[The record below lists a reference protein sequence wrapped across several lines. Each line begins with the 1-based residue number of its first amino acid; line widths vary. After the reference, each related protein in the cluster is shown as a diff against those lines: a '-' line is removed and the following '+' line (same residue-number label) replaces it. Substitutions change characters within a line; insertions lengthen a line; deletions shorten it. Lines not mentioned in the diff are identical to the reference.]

1 VKRWKLA
8 ILGVALVCGLAWAM
22 GTGVSV
28 RAQDAIHILAEDV
41 TVSYPRLVNFDLSA
55 TSSAAPITSV
65 RLLWQVGP
73 EAAFNVQALRFRASQ
88 QVEVAYPLNAQFLSI
103 PPFGQ
108 ISYRW
113 QIRDEQGNELITEN
127 RTVEY
132 EDTRNNWQELSNDH
146 LRLLW
151 YGYDEAFA
159 NELFTIVDDAYVRLE
174 TAFGVDLPRK
184 PTVVIYSDRQTFAE
198 FQGMMSN
205 VEFVIGRYFPGH
217 NITVNLVTEDMPHDV
232 YAETLAHELS
242 HLYSDNFYVGYSRI
256 PLWLEEGLAT
266 YNESVNPASKLKSV
280 RQAASRGDLVPFI
293 DLPAAI
299 RDANIGVTNLAYAE
313 GATVFQF
320 INAQWGEAKLVEF
333 LSAFRGT
340 TSLDNVTT
348 RVFEMNSVDF
358 ELAWRAWLG
367 FPVDE
372 VPQLWPTPTLA
383 PYEFPT
389 PAFIAPGQTG

>member
-1 VKRWKLA
+1 MKRWKLA
-8 ILGVALVCGLAWAM
+8 ILGMALCGLALGLWS
-22 GTGVSV
+22 GTS
-28 RAQDAIHILAEDV
+28 AQAQNSIQILSEDV
-41 TVSYPRLVNFDLSA
+41 TVNYPRSVTFDLSA
-55 TSSAAPITSV
+55 SSSAAPITSV

-73 EAAFNVQALRFRASQ
+73 DAAFTVQNLNVRPRQ

-127 RTVEY
+127 RTIEY
-132 EDTRNNWQELSNDH
+132 EDTRNDWQELSNEH
-146 LRLLW
+146 LRMLW

-159 NELFTIVDDAYVRLE
+159 SSLFTIVDDAYVRLAA
-174 TAFGVDLPRK
+174 AFGVELTRK
-184 PTVVIYSDRQTFAE
+184 PTVVVYSDRQAFAE
-198 FQGMMSN
+198 FQGMMNN

-217 NITVNLVTEDMPHDV
+217 NITVNLVTEDMPRRV

-242 HLYSDNFYVGYSRI
+242 HLYSDNFYVGFSRI

-266 YNESVNPASKLKSV
+266 YNESVNPQAKLV
-280 RQAASRGDLVPFI
+280 MVQLAAARGALVPFI

-299 RDANIGVTNLAYAE
+299 RDSDLTVTNLAYAE

-320 INAQWGEAKLVEF
+320 ITEHWGEARLADF
-333 LSAFRGT
+333 LSAFRRT
-340 TSLDNVTT
+340 TSLDSVATQ
-348 RVFEMNSVDF
+348 VFGENSVDF
-358 ELAWRAWLG
+358 ELDWRSWLG

-372 VPQLWPTPTLA
+372 VPQLWPTPTLR
-383 PYEFPT
+383 PYDFPT
-389 PAFIAPGQTG
+389 PAYVAPGQTG

>member
-1 VKRWKLA
+1 MKRWKLA
-8 ILGVALVCGLAWAM
+8 ILGMALCGLALGLWSGM
-22 GTGVSV
+22 S
-28 RAQDAIHILAEDV
+28 AQAQNSIQILSEDV
-41 TVSYPRLVNFDLSA
+41 TVNYPRSVTFDLSA
-55 TSSAAPITSV
+55 SSSAAPITSV

-73 EAAFNVQALRFRASQ
+73 DAAFTVQNLNVRPRQ

-127 RTVEY
+127 RTIEY
-132 EDTRNNWQELSNDH
+132 EDTRNDWQELSNEH
-146 LRLLW
+146 LRMLW

-159 NELFTIVDDAYVRLE
+159 SSLFTIVDDAYVRLAA
-174 TAFGVDLPRK
+174 AFGVELTRK
-184 PTVVIYSDRQTFAE
+184 PTVVVYSDRQAFAE
-198 FQGMMSN
+198 FQGMMNN

-217 NITVNLVTEDMPHDV
+217 NITVNLVTEDMPRRV

-242 HLYSDNFYVGYSRI
+242 HLYSDNFYVGFSRI

-266 YNESVNPASKLKSV
+266 YNESVNPQAKLV
-280 RQAASRGDLVPFI
+280 MVQLAAARGDLVPFI

-299 RDANIGVTNLAYAE
+299 RDSDLTVTNLAYAE

-320 INAQWGEAKLVEF
+320 ITEHWGEARLADF
-333 LSAFRGT
+333 LSAFRRT
-340 TSLDNVTT
+340 TSLDSVATQ
-348 RVFEMNSVDF
+348 VFGENSVDF
-358 ELAWRAWLG
+358 ELDWRSWLG

-372 VPQLWPTPTLA
+372 VPQLWPTPTLR
-383 PYEFPT
+383 PYDFPT
-389 PAFIAPGQTG
+389 PAYVAPGQTG

>member
-1 VKRWKLA
+1 MKRWKLA
-8 ILGVALVCGLAWAM
+8 ILGMALCGLALGPWSGM
-22 GTGVSV
+22 S
-28 RAQDAIHILAEDV
+28 AQAQNSIQILSEDV
-41 TVSYPRLVNFDLSA
+41 TVNYPRSVTFDLSA
-55 TSSAAPITSV
+55 SSSAAPITSV

-73 EAAFNVQALRFRASQ
+73 DAAFTVQNLNVRPRQ

-127 RTVEY
+127 RTIEY
-132 EDTRNNWQELSNDH
+132 EDTRNDWQELSNEH
-146 LRLLW
+146 LRMLW

-159 NELFTIVDDAYVRLE
+159 SSLFTIVDDAYVRLAA
-174 TAFGVDLPRK
+174 AFGVELTRK
-184 PTVVIYSDRQTFAE
+184 PTVVVYSDRQAFAE
-198 FQGMMSN
+198 FQGMMNN

-217 NITVNLVTEDMPHDV
+217 NITVNLVTEDMPRRV

-242 HLYSDNFYVGYSRI
+242 HLYSDNFYVGFSRI

-266 YNESVNPASKLKSV
+266 YNESVNPQAKLV
-280 RQAASRGDLVPFI
+280 MVQLAAARGDLVPFI

-299 RDANIGVTNLAYAE
+299 RDSDLTVTNLAYAE

-320 INAQWGEAKLVEF
+320 ITEHWGEARLADF
-333 LSAFRGT
+333 LSAFRRT
-340 TSLDNVTT
+340 TSLDSVATQ
-348 RVFEMNSVDF
+348 VFGENSVDF
-358 ELAWRAWLG
+358 ELDWRSWLG

-372 VPQLWPTPTLA
+372 VPQLWPTPTLR
-383 PYEFPT
+383 PYDFPT
-389 PAFIAPGQTG
+389 PAYVAPGQTG